1 MRVLQRSIW
10 VMLNYHNLRMRR
22 ATRSARGWM
31 PLVLSLIL
39 LAAVPAWSQTALKK
53 QATKN
58 HQVPSALAAKAY
70 AEATE
75 LLAQSKPELAA
86 RKYQEAAAQWKVA
99 GDTVGEAKALRGL
112 GESLQFACDSH
123 ESVKAYER
131 SLSLSRESTDSDGE
145 RQSLAS
151 LCYLHSTVGD
161 ERALDECTRSLDLA
175 TKANDLRSEAE
186 SLNGLGEIYY
196 SRDELQ
202 KSLDSQRRA
211 NDIWER
217 LGDKRGQA
225 RSLRYIGFSY
235 ATGRDYPKA
244 LDAYRQSLALWQ
256 AAGDTRNQIGSVVA
270 MGFSYGRIGETQES
284 LNLFYQ
290 ALTLNNA
297 TRCRS
302 IEGQL
307 FSGLAHLYNDLGEQL
322 KSLPYYEQAFSA
334 FKAQEDDWGQGAV
347 KLEMGM
353 TYSSIGKD
361 DQALKNYQ
369 EAFQA
374 YQRVGRRSAMSIVLR
389 EIGRVYDKRGDDTS
403 ALDYYNQSLAMAS
416 ASEEPYD
423 AAYTHNYIA
432 RIYERKGD
440 KQKALEYCKEALR
453 LNREVQ
459 DPYGQAMI
467 LVSLA
472 RIHKQLNDLESARNY
487 IEEALKLSETSRAKL
502 DSQDLRATYFASVRE
517 QFELYTEL
525 LMLLHEKLP
534 SRGLDVAA
542 FEVSER
548 ARARSLLESLS
559 ESKIDL
565 TEGVDEALLK
575 TERDLEQQINAR
587 NEKRIQLLASNSSP
601 GAVAA
606 IDKELE
612 TLTPQYKQVQ
622 GQIRAS
628 SPGYKALAQSVP
640 LTATAI
646 QRDVLD
652 PQTVLLEYLLGGEHS
667 WLWVVTTN
675 SLKAFPLPPRDEIE
689 SEVRRV
695 YGSLTERNRTIPN
708 ETIKQ
713 RTDRFAAADVKYKR
727 SAEKL
732 SRMILSPAAGE
743 LRSKRLV
750 IVADGALHYIPF
762 AALPDPSASLATAQQ
777 PPPLIVNHEIVSLAS
792 ASALARMRDQLRD
805 RPKAPKTV
813 AVFADPVFNR
823 IDARVESSVSG
834 RRRKPANEKP
844 GIESDLLARRA
855 LRSFAESGGQPFDRL
870 PFSRREGKAIFDM
883 TPKGQATLV
892 MDFDA
897 NRASVTSGSLAQYRI
912 VHLATHGLLNSD
924 NPELSGIVL
933 SLVTQK
939 GQEQAGFLDLSE
951 IYNLKLSAE
960 LVVLSACQ
968 TALGRE
974 IKGEGLIGLTRGFM
988 HAGAPRV
995 VASLWQ
1001 VDDAATANLMR
1012 EFYKAMLV
1020 EGMRPA
1026 EALRAAQTRTWTNDQ
1041 ELSPYYWA
1049 AFTLQGEW
1057 R

>member
-1 MRVLQRSIW
+1 
-10 VMLNYHNLRMRR
+10 MLNYQLRVRGT
-22 ATRSARGWM
+22 TRSARGWILVL
-31 PLVLSLIL
+31 PLVLM
-39 LAAVPAWSQTALKK
+39 AAVPAWSQTALKK

-58 HQVPSALAAKAY
+58 QQAPSVLAAKAY

-86 RKYQEAAAQWKVA
+86 RRYQEAASHWNVA
-99 GDTVGEAKALRGL
+99 GDPIGEAKALRGYA
-112 GESLQFACDSH
+112 ESLQFACDIQQSA
-123 ESVKAYER
+123 KGYER
-131 SLSLSRESTDSDGE
+131 SLSLSRAAADSDGE
-145 RQSLAS
+145 RKSLAS
-151 LCYLHSTVGD
+151 LCFLHAALGYND
-161 ERALDECTRSLDLA
+161 RALDECARSLDLA

-186 SLNGLGEIYY
+186 ALNGFGEIYY

-202 KSLDSQRRA
+202 KALDSHRRA
-211 NDIWER
+211 NAIWER

-225 RSLRYIGFSY
+225 RSLRYIGFAY
-235 ATGRDYPKA
+235 AVLRDHPKA
-244 LDAYRQSLALWQ
+244 LDAYRQSLALWR
-256 AAGDTRNQIGSVVA
+256 AADDTRNQIGSVVG
-270 MGFSYGRIGETQES
+270 MGFLYGRIGETQES

-290 ALTLNNA
+290 AVTLNKA

-307 FSGLAHLYNDLGEQL
+307 FSGLAHLYNDLGEQQ
-322 KSLPYYEQAFSA
+322 KSLLYYEQAFSA
-334 FKAQEDDWGQGAV
+334 YKAQEDNWGQGAI

-353 TYSSIGKD
+353 IYYSIGKD

-416 ASEEPYD
+416 ANEEPYD

-440 KQKALEYCKEALR
+440 KQKALEYCKEALK

-472 RIHKQLNDLESARNY
+472 RIHKQLNELETARTY
-487 IEEALKLSETSRAKL
+487 IEEALRLSEASRAKL

-534 SRGLDVAA
+534 SRGFDVVA

-565 TEGVDEALLK
+565 TQGVDEALLK
-575 TERDLEQQINAR
+575 SERELEQQMNAR
-587 NEKRIQLLASNSSP
+587 TERRIQLLASNASP
-601 GAVAA
+601 AAVAA
-606 IDKELE
+606 FDKQFE
-612 TLTPQYKQVQ
+612 TLTLQYKQVQ

-628 SPGYKALAQSVP
+628 SPGYKALAQPLP
-640 LTATAI
+640 LTAAAI

-652 PQTVLLEYLLGGEHS
+652 SQTVLLEYLLGEERS

-695 YGSLTERNRTIPN
+695 YGSLTERNRTIPD

-713 RTDRFAAADVKYKR
+713 RTDRFAAADVEYKR

-743 LRSKRLV
+743 LRAKRLV

-762 AALPDPSASLATAQQ
+762 AALPDPSASLATAQKQ
-777 PPPLIVNHEIVSLAS
+777 PLPLIVNHEIVSLAS
-792 ASALARMRDQLRD
+792 ASALAQMRDQIRE

-813 AVFADPVFNR
+813 AVIADPVFNKV
-823 IDARVESSVSG
+823 DARVESSVSG

-844 GIESDLLARRA
+844 GIESDLLAHRA

-883 TPKGQATLV
+883 TPKGQGTLV

-897 NRASVTSGSLAQYRI
+897 NRASITSGSLAQYRI
-912 VHLATHGLLNSD
+912 VHLATHGILNSD
-924 NPELSGIVL
+924 NPEFSGIVL
-933 SLVTQK
+933 SLVNQK
-939 GQEQAGFLDLSE
+939 GQEQAGFVDLSE